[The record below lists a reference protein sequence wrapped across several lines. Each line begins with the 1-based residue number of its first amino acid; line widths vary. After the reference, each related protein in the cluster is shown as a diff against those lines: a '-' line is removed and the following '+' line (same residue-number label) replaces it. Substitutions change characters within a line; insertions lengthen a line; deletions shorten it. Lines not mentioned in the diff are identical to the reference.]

1 MQERQYLITEAQLNS
16 LLEQAKQSTVDIS
29 VDEMIFENQATLDV
43 FFDNPQSEQISS
55 KFSFPQGMP
64 IDEQ

>member
-16 LLEQAKQSTVDIS
+16 LLEQAKQSTVDKS
-29 VDEMIFENQATLDV
+29 VDEMIFENLATLDV